1 MEHLSGFVSIMG
13 SPNVGK
19 STLMNALVGEKVAIV
34 TKKAQTTRNKVAGI
48 LTRPQYQ
55 IVFLDTP
62 GLHTPHNKLGEY
74 MVKTAYDANRDVDLT
89 IMVLDAAVG
98 ILQRD
103 TEVLKK
109 LNSPHFLAVI
119 NKIDAV
125 KPEKVRDLI
134 DKLIQL
140 GIDSDAICTAS
151 AKEGWG
157 VAELERK
164 ILSHLRPGPQYY
176 PPEMVTDRPE
186 RFLAAELIREKAL
199 LCLREEIPH
208 GVGVEIEKVEEEAA
222 LTKLSAVIYCER
234 DSHKGI
240 IIGKRGAML
249 KRIGSEARKDLEM
262 LFGTKVFLQLWV
274 KVKEDWRNS
283 GFMLKTLGYRD

>member
-1 MEHLSGFVSIMG
+1 MG

-34 TKKAQTTRNKVAGI
+34 TQKAQTTRNKVVGI
-48 LTRPQYQ
+48 LTKPEYQ

-89 IMVLDAAVG
+89 IMVIDGLVG

-103 TEVLKK
+103 SEIVQK
-109 LNSPHFLAVI
+109 LNSDRFLVLI

-125 KPEKVRDLI
+125 KPEKVQLLM
-134 DKLIQL
+134 DKLIAL
-140 GIDSDAICTAS
+140 GVKETAICSAS

-157 VAELERK
+157 LPELERK
-164 ILSHLRPGPQYY
+164 IVTYLRPGPQYY
-176 PPEMVTDRPE
+176 PPDMVTDRPE
-186 RFLAAELIREKAL
+186 RFLASELIREKAL

-208 GVGVEIEKVEEEAA
+208 GVGVEIEKVEEAGA
-222 LTKLSAVIYCER
+222 ITNVSAVLYCER

-240 IIGKRGAML
+240 IIGKGGSML
-249 KRIGSEARKDLEM
+249 KQIGSEARKDLEM
-262 LFGTKVFLQLWV
+262 LFGTKVFLQLFV

-283 GFMLKTLGYRD
+283 AFMLKTLGYRD

>member
-103 TEVLKK
+103 TEVLQK

-208 GVGVEIEKVEEEAA
+208 DVGVEIEKVEEEAT